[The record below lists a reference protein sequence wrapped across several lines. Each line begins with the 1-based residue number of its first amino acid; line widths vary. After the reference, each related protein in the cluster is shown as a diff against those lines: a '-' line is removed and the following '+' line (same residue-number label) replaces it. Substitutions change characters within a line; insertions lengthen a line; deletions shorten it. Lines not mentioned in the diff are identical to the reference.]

1 VPDRA
6 KQSFYRKAG
15 KAEGEYMKV
24 LMFLFLSRCHSLILL
39 DMKNIIDVERIQ
51 MANLNIQVDDSLKME
66 VEELLDTIG
75 ISLSTA
81 ITLFLKQTVRYRG
94 IPLELRAGPP
104 VPESNRGE
112 AISREE
118 LKYLAQTGTK
128 RREEVYERI
137 KARHIPDS
145 VREIDAVKLIREDR
159 GR

>member
-1 VPDRA
+1 
-6 KQSFYRKAG
+6 
-15 KAEGEYMKV
+15 
-24 LMFLFLSRCHSLILL
+24 
-39 DMKNIIDVERIQ
+39 MKNIIDAEGIQ

-94 IPLELRAGPP
+94 IPLELRVGPP

-118 LKYLAQTGTK
+118 LKYLAQTGAK

-137 KARHIPDS
+137 KARHISDS
-145 VREIDAVKLIREDR
+145 IREIDAVKLIREDR
-159 GR
+159 YR